1 MEHQS
6 TSLPLKED
14 PLSGHQDQTGAPV
27 LEREYSRCDEETQQC
42 NNTPSCV
49 TDHGFETLEIS
60 EGSSFEG
67 GCSFQDQ
74 TSDDDQNG
82 TDAGSLSRV
91 TEPLLVKGVPTFLSC
106 LPNIGGQKPVQRPST
121 GYLRSLSMQPATA
134 LANTNSD
141 VRHWK
146 PQSERESDDDE
157 ENVNEEESSSDDED
171 MPAHWR
177 RIAVSINSK
186 LTFKGQARRPGN
198 QANLARNRQLRL

>member
-1 MEHQS
+1 M
-6 TSLPLKED
+6 
-14 PLSGHQDQTGAPV
+14 
-27 LEREYSRCDEETQQC
+27 
-42 NNTPSCV
+42 

-91 TEPLLVKGVPTFLSC
+91 TEPLPLLLLQTL
-106 LPNIGGQKPVQRPST
+106 
-121 GYLRSLSMQPATA
+121 
-134 LANTNSD
+134 NSD

-186 LTFKGQARRPGN
+186 LTVQGASQAAWKPG
-198 QANLARNRQLRL
+198 